1 MRMNISGFDVLLI
14 VLVYFV
20 LAYIIAGWFS
30 KVAREKGYS
39 SPKYFWICF
48 FMGLVGQLLV
58 IALPDRGCK
67 RNTST
72 LGMVENR
79 TKDKAATLEIGD
91 KIELD
96 YCTLTLDDAGVDKEI
111 RTGSSQHGAYFYQ
124 ESENGDPFYYI
135 HGTFKN
141 TGNKTVDIQ
150 HIAVQ
155 FCFDDEHNY
164 RGEVDGVSSGYTDFI
179 TDIAPLSTVEY
190 YIYTAVPQ
198 ELLDKFAICQIQMG
212 FTKDFDSLALDEN
225 NLPLFEYCDDI
236 VTVKTGK

>member
-1 MRMNISGFDVLLI
+1 MRMNISDIGILI

-20 LAYIIAGWFS
+20 LAGIIAGLFS
-30 KVAREKGYS
+30 EVAREKGYS
-39 SPKYFWICF
+39 SSEYFWACF
-48 FMGLVGQLLV
+48 LLGLAGWLLV

-67 RNTST
+67 RNAST
-72 LGMVENR
+72 FGMGENR
-79 TKDKAATLEIGD
+79 TKEKASTLEIND

-96 YCTLTLDDAGVDKEI
+96 YCTMTLDDVGIDKEI
-111 RTGSSQHGAYFYQ
+111 RTGSSQYGAFFYQ

-141 TGNKTVDIQ
+141 TGNKPVDIQ

-155 FCFDDEHNY
+155 FCFDGEHKY
-164 RGEVDGVSSGYTDFI
+164 CGEVDGVSSGCTDFI
-179 TDIAPLSTVEY
+179 TDVAPLSTVEY

-198 ELLDKFAICQIQMG
+198 ELLDKFTICQIQMG
-212 FTKDFDSLALDEN
+212 FTKNFDSLVLDGD
-225 NLPLFEYCDDI
+225 NLPIFKYCDDI